1 MVGFTGHPQKFQEP
15 LIELRQLTFAQLLRN
30 FDEAEQCEHD
40 DQHGHERS
48 SLLSGQPSRP
58 CTGDDTD
65 DLHDLVQVPAV
76 AWAFAK
82 NDRPEGQQ
90 SALRYPKTC

>member
-15 LIELRQLTFAQLLRN
+15 LVELRQLTFAQLLRN
-30 FDEAEQCEHD
+30 LDEAEQCEHD
-40 DQHGHERS
+40 DQHAHEHS
-48 SLLSGQPSRP
+48 SLLSGRPSRP

-65 DLHDLVQVPAV
+65 DLHDLVQGPAV

-82 NDRPEGQQ
+82 NDRPEGQP